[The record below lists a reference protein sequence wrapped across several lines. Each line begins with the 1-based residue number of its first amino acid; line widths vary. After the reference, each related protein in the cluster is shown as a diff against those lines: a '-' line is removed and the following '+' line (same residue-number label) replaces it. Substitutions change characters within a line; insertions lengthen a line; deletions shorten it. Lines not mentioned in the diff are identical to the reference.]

1 MICLG
6 YAEYWFAVSVMLL
19 SIIVLS
25 IYSSVCWW
33 RSRRPRRSKELFLDQ
48 VGR

>member
-19 SIIVLS
+19 GIIVLS

-33 RSRRPRRSKELFLDQ
+33 TSRRRRRKKDLYLDQ

>member
-33 RSRRPRRSKELFLDQ
+33 TTRKRRRGKDLYLDQ